1 MDKVVNIEERLI
13 PQKFVVLPVSYAS
26 ELFARSCRECF
37 FCTLADTHSSYNK
50 GQCSFNDKECRFIT
64 CEDWEDYLNE

>member
-1 MDKVVNIEERLI
+1 MDKVVKIEEGLI

-37 FCTLADTHSSYNK
+37 FCTLADTHSNYNK
-50 GQCSFNDKECRFIT
+50 GQCPFNDKECRFIT
-64 CEDWEDYLNE
+64 REDWEDYLNE